1 MQQADPTILLAILG
15 FLILVSGFFSG
26 SETGMM
32 ALNRYRLKHL
42 AQQGHKGAIKAKA
55 LLDKPER
62 LIGVILIGNNFVNI
76 LSSAIAT
83 VLAIQLFGDNGI
95 AIVTV
100 TLTIV
105 ILIFAEVTPKTLAA
119 FKPER
124 IAFVAAYALQP
135 LLSLLSPFVWLVNI
149 VSTNLLKLVGVDIA
163 DMEEGQ
169 LSRDELRTVVA
180 ESATLIPGQHR
191 KMLMSVLDLER
202 VTVED
207 IMVPRNEIY
216 GLDIDD
222 DLEEILQQIRA
233 GQHTRLPIFK
243 GNLNQPIGILHMR
256 KFGRYIASTDE
267 KNKASLLQYTDEPY
281 YTLED
286 TPLHTQLSN
295 FQKTKNRMALV
306 VDEYGD
312 VQGLV
317 TVDDILEEIVG
328 EFTTDYT
335 SSSKDI
341 HPIDDAEGHY
351 IIDGT
356 ANLRDINKHLKWNL
370 PTDGPKTLS
379 GLIIE
384 HLEFIPENSVS
395 LLIDDYAIEVLQ
407 TRENLVKAAKLFR
420 YKTHTAHKH
429 NKM

>member
-1 MQQADPTILLAILG
+1 MILG
-15 FLILVSGFFSG
+15 VLILISGFFSG

-42 AQQGHKGAIKAKA
+42 AQQGHKGATKAKA

-76 LSSAIAT
+76 FASAIAT
-83 VLAIQLFGDNGI
+83 VLAIKLYGDNGI
-95 AIVTV
+95 AIATFL
-100 TLTIV
+100 LTII

-119 FKPER
+119 FKPEK
-124 IAFVAAYALQP
+124 IAFVAAFALQP
-135 LLSLLSPFVWLVNI
+135 LLTILAPLVSLVNI
-149 VSTNLLKLVGVDIA
+149 FSNGLLKLIGVNLCDIE
-163 DMEEGQ
+163 DGK
-169 LSRDELRTVVA
+169 LSREELRTVVA
-180 ESATLIPGQHR
+180 ESATLIPRHHR
-191 KMLMSVLDLER
+191 RMLVSILDLEH

-216 GLDIDD
+216 GLDIEDD
-222 DLEEILQQIRA
+222 MDEILQQIRA

-243 GNLNQPIGILHMR
+243 GNVNQPLGILHMR
-256 KFGRYIASTDE
+256 KFGRFLAASDE
-267 KNKASLLQYTDEPY
+267 KNKANLLQYTDEPY

-286 TPLHTQLSN
+286 TPLHTQLNN
-295 FQKTKNRMALV
+295 FQSTKNRMALV
-306 VDEYGD
+306 VNEYGD

-335 SSSKDI
+335 TSSKDI
-341 HPIDDAEGHY
+341 HPIEDAIGHY

-379 GLIIE
+379 GLIID

-395 LLIDDYAIEVLQ
+395 LRVGDYAIEVMQ
-407 TRENLVKAAKLFR
+407 TRDNLVKTAKLFR
-420 YKTHTAHKH
+420 WKKH
-429 NKM
+429 GRPTP

>member
-1 MQQADPTILLAILG
+1 MQNADPTFLLGSLVL
-15 FLILVSGFFSG
+15 LILISGCFSG
-26 SETGMM
+26 SETAMM

-62 LIGVILIGNNFVNI
+62 LIGVVLIGNNFVNI
-76 LSSAIAT
+76 LASSIAT
-83 VLAIQLFGDNGI
+83 VLALRLFGDNGI
-95 AIVTV
+95 AIATMA
-100 TLTIV
+100 LTII

-119 FKPER
+119 FKPEK
-124 IAFVAAYALQP
+124 IAFVAAYGLQP
-135 LLSLLSPFVWLVNI
+135 LLTLLSPFVALVNFF
-149 VSTNLLKLVGVDIA
+149 STNLLKLVGVDIA
-163 DMEEGQ
+163 QMEEGT
-169 LSRDELRTVVA
+169 LSREELRTVVA
-180 ESATLIPGQHR
+180 ESGTLIPRHHR
-191 KMLMSVLDLER
+191 RMLVSILDLER

-207 IMVPRNEIY
+207 IMVPKNEIY
-216 GLDIDD
+216 GLDIED
-222 DLEEILQQIRA
+222 DLEEILKQVRA

-243 GNLNQPIGILHMR
+243 GNANQPIGILHMR
-256 KFGRYIASTDE
+256 KFGRFIASTDE

-295 FQKTKNRMALV
+295 FQQTKNRLAIV
-306 VDEYGD
+306 VNEYGD

-335 SSSKDI
+335 ASSKDI
-341 HPIDDAEGHY
+341 HPIEDTEGHY

-395 LLIDDYAIEVLQ
+395 LRIGDFAIEVLQ
-407 TRENLVKAAKLFR
+407 TRENLVKTAKLFR
-420 YKTHTAHKH
+420 WKAHSKAH
-429 NKM
+429 